1 MMRMKTIL
9 VTTDLSD
16 FSKKAFPL
24 ARDLAQ
30 KYEAKIV
37 VCYVE
42 EHRIPPLVIEYPGVG
57 FEDMMQHQRERAT
70 EHLEQLVEEQL
81 GQELDTE
88 HRVIDGTAHVGIV
101 QLARELEADLIVM
114 TTHGRGFFSHA
125 IMGSTTERVVRRA
138 PCPVLVVR
146 DEHKE

>member
-1 MMRMKTIL
+1 MRMKTIL

-30 KYEAKIV
+30 KYEARIV

-42 EHRIPPLVIEYPGVG
+42 EYRVPPLVIEYPGYG
-57 FEDMMQHQRERAT
+57 FDDMMQHQRKGAT
-70 EHLEQLVEEQL
+70 EHLERLVEEQL
-81 GQELDTE
+81 GKELETE
-88 HRVIDGTAHVGIV
+88 FRIIDGIAHVGIV
-101 QLARELEADLIVM
+101 QLAREMEADLIVM
-114 TTHGRGFFSHA
+114 TTHGRGFFSHT
-125 IMGSTTERVVRRA
+125 ILGSTTERVVRRA

-146 DEHKE
+146 EEHKE